1 MCRVPVSSGFT
12 YTYSSIL
19 QRSSISFL
27 NQNHGVYVYAISS
40 ISYSHRLCVMFIHTT
55 CVSHIVY

>member
-27 NQNHGVYVYAISS
+27 NQNHGIHEMSS